1 MDAELQTL
9 IAEPLKRIRRIS
21 TDELADNPTPQIFS
35 TQVSAGDR
43 LVIIM
48 VGLPARGKT
57 YISQKVCQYL
67 SFFHGRDCKVF
78 NLGLMRRSRVGA
90 KAPAWFF
97 DSSNL
102 EATHIRQELAKECV
116 GELKA
121 WIEGGEGRI
130 GIYDATNPSASGRK
144 WLYEQLLDLVQSK
157 SQILFIESVVNDDLL
172 VERNIRQVKL
182 TSPDY
187 EGMPSADAVRDF
199 KSRIDKYREVYQ
211 GLGGGAE
218 EQAWSWARV
227 EDGGRF
233 VAMNR
238 IHGYLQGRICHLLSS
253 LHTSFPPIYL
263 VRNGESE
270 YEAQARN
277 GGDSRLTPTG
287 QQFADRFARFV
298 QTSCSATTNKE
309 DSPVAIFT
317 SSLVADKQTC
327 STVGQRCRV
336 FRNLDPRFL
345 GRLDG
350 LTDGEMASLL
360 PEEMADLARD
370 PLCYRFPRGES
381 YLDLIDRIEPVV
393 LEIQRQHGPVFVVAH
408 DSVLRALHCYFT
420 ARGRADVPTTAIP
433 PSSAVRLTGGAYTSG
448 EDVFLL

>member
-1 MDAELQTL
+1 MDTELETL

-21 TDELADNPTPQIFS
+21 TDELADNPTPQIHS

-67 SFFHGRDCKVF
+67 TFFHGRDCKVF

-97 DSSNL
+97 DSNNL
-102 EATHIRQELAKECV
+102 EATHIRQQLAEECV
-116 GELKA
+116 GELKS
-121 WIEGGEGRI
+121 WVEEGEGRI
-130 GIYDATNPSASGRK
+130 GIYDATNPSALGRK
-144 WLYEQLLDLVQSK
+144 RLYEQLLGLVQSK

-187 EGMPSADAVRDF
+187 EGMPAADAVKDF
-199 KSRIDKYREVYQ
+199 KSRIDKYRQVYQ
-211 GLGGGAE
+211 GLGVGSAHE

-227 EDGGRF
+227 EDGGRL

-270 YEAQARN
+270 YEAQTRN
-277 GGDSRLTPTG
+277 GGDSQLTQTG
-287 QQFADRFARFV
+287 RQFAERFARFV
-298 QTSCSATTNKE
+298 QTSVTITTSTGKE
-309 DSPVAIFT
+309 EDPVAIFT

-327 STVGQRCRV
+327 SSVGLPIQPRV
-336 FRNLDPRFL
+336 FRNLDQRFL

-350 LTDGEMASLL
+350 LTDGEMVSLL
-360 PEEMADLARD
+360 PEEMSDLARD

-393 LEIQRQHGPVFVVAH
+393 LEIQRQHGPP
-408 DSVLRALHCYFT
+408 Y
-420 ARGRADVPTTAIP
+420 G
-433 PSSAVRLTGGAYTSG
+433 
-448 EDVFLL
+448 